1 MNMQLTNAQ
10 RKLIEQVVNVFE
22 TGRPQGDYGAIAVF
36 NDGPH
41 DIRQLTYGRS
51 QTTEYGKLR
60 LLVAR
65 YVEARGTYAKDLA
78 EYADRIGAVPLTD
91 DARFRSLLRTAGRT
105 DPAMRAAQDAF
116 FEEEF
121 FLPAMQWATD
131 HGFAFPLSALVI
143 YDSFIHSGSILPII
157 RRAFPQRPPAAGGDE
172 RAWTTAYV
180 KARHAWLAVHTRA
193 AVRKTIYRTRC
204 LLQQIHLENWQLALL
219 PVRVGAVEVG

>member
-10 RKLIEQVVNVFE
+10 RQLIEQVVNVFE
-22 TGRPQGDYGAIAVF
+22 SGRPQGNYGAIAVF

-51 QTTEYGKLR
+51 QTTEYGKLG

-78 EYADRIGAVPLTD
+78 DYAGRIGAVPLTD
-91 DARFRSLLRTAGRT
+91 NTRFRSLLRTAGRT
-105 DPAMRAAQDAF
+105 DPVMRGVQDAL

-121 FLPAMQWATD
+121 FVPAMQWATE

-143 YDSFIHSGSILPII
+143 YDSFLHSGSILPIL
-157 RRAFPQRPPAAGGDE
+157 RGAFPQRPPASGGDE

-180 KARHAWLAVHTRA
+180 KARHAWLASHTRA
-193 AVRKTIYRTRC
+193 AVRKTVYRTRC
-204 LLQQIHLENWQLALL
+204 LIEQIRWENWQLAMR
-219 PVRVGAVEVG
+219 PVRVGGVEVG